1 VFGKDGKQDPNTRDT
16 SFIACYQNVGLY
28 ANDAIFSKQTKKQF
42 NTCHNINLLYF
53 HASILKE
60 QPTIMA
66 EVILMPRLSDTMTEG
81 VIAAWHKKVGDT
93 VNKGDLLAEIE
104 TDKATME
111 LESYQQ
117 GTLLHLGTNPGGK
130 LQVND
135 LLAIIGKAGEDVSAE
150 IAKHSGGGTAA
161 PAAEAPKTETAPAK
175 EEPKAPE
182 TKSATDAPAA
192 PAVNTDDAVLM
203 PRLSDT
209 MTEGVIAGWQKNVGD
224 TVKKGDVLADIETDK
239 ATMELESYKDG
250 ILLFQGAKAGEKI
263 QVNDLL
269 CIIGK
274 EGTDVNAIVAAVK
287 DGTKAEESPKT
298 ESPKEAA
305 PAASTGTV
313 KEGPTAKEAAPT
325 QEVVNEGRIFA
336 SPLAKKIAADK
347 GIDLKFVKGTG
358 ENGRIT
364 RTDLENYKPQESPK
378 TESPKDATNPATQQ
392 PATNNAPAGV
402 VSFDEVPVSQMRKV
416 IAKRL
421 SESLFTAPH
430 FYLTMSIDMD
440 AAVAARTKL
449 NENAKVKISFND
461 LVLKATA
468 VALKQH
474 PKVNS
479 SWLGDKIRYNHH
491 INIGVAVAVDEGL
504 LVPVVRFADT
514 LSLSQ
519 ITTQVKDFAQ
529 KAKDKKLQ
537 PADWEGSTFTIS
549 NLGMFGIDQ
558 FTAIINPPDACIL
571 AVGGISQV
579 PVVKNGAVVPGN
591 VMKVTLS
598 CDHRVVDG
606 ATGAAFLQTLKSL
619 LEEPLRM
626 LV

>member
-1 VFGKDGKQDPNTRDT
+1 
-16 SFIACYQNVGLY
+16 
-28 ANDAIFSKQTKKQF
+28 
-42 NTCHNINLLYF
+42 
-53 HASILKE
+53 
-60 QPTIMA
+60 MA

-81 VIAAWHKKVGDT
+81 VIAAWHKKVGDK

-117 GTLLHLGTNPGGK
+117 GTLLHVGTPNGGK

-135 LLAIIGKAGEDVSAE
+135 LLAIIGNEGEDVSALV
-150 IAKHSGGGTAA
+150 AQHSGGAVVATAA
-161 PAAEAPKTETAPAK
+161 PVAEPAK
-175 EEPKAPE
+175 VEPVAVAETTSTTVDASSLEE
-182 TKSATDAPAA
+182 
-192 PAVNTDDAVLM
+192 VVLM

-209 MTEGVIAGWQKNVGD
+209 MTEGVIASWSKNVGD
-224 TVKKGDVLADIETDK
+224 TVKKGEVLADIETDK

-250 ILLFQGAKAGEKI
+250 VLLYQGAKAGEKI
-263 QVNDLL
+263 LVNDLL

-274 EGTDVNAIVAAVK
+274 AGTDVNAILAALKGGVAAQVAAEVK
-287 DGTKAEESPKT
+287 TVASV
-298 ESPKEAA
+298 EAPVQQASA
-305 PAASTGTV
+305 PQATAQPSTQ
-313 KEGPTAKEAAPT
+313 A
-325 QEVVNEGRIFA
+325 VVNEGRIFA
-336 SPLAKKIAADK
+336 SPLAKKIAAEK
-347 GIDLKFVKGTG
+347 GIDLKYVQGTG
-358 ENGRIT
+358 DNGRIT
-364 RTDLENYKPQESPK
+364 KGDLDNYTPQS
-378 TESPKDATNPATQQ
+378 APA
-392 PATNNAPAGV
+392 PAQSTSVASSAAPVAASTPVANVPAGV
-402 VSFDEVPVSQMRKV
+402 VSFDEVPVSQMRKT
-416 IAKRL
+416 IARRL

-440 AAVAARTKL
+440 AAVDARKRL
-449 NENAKVKISFND
+449 NADGKTKISFND
-461 LVLKATA
+461 MVLKATA

-491 INIGVAVAVDEGL
+491 VNIGVAVAVDEGL

-514 LSLSQ
+514 LSFTQ
-519 ITTQVKDFAQ
+519 IAAQVKDYAQ

-549 NLGMFGIDQ
+549 NLGMYGIDQ

-626 LV
+626 ML